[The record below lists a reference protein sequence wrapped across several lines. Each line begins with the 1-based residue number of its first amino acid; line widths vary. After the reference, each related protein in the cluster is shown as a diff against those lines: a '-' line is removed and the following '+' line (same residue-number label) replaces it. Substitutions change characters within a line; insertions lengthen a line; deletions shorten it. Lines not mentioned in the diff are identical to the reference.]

1 MAPDGFPFS
10 VRVPI
15 TRGPGA
21 RAGSGWA
28 ARRWA
33 FPGSPGLACVTA
45 HDHAPD
51 FSWQRNFQ
59 VRGDLV
65 EEDGAW
71 AVVPQRLV
79 GGFELPPASTFERY
93 RQSTARRCMR
103 FRKIARAR
111 DAQARPALRTQVFP
125 QGAG

>member
-1 MAPDGFPFS
+1 M
-10 VRVPI
+10 
-15 TRGPGA
+15 
-21 RAGSGWA
+21 
-28 ARRWA
+28 
-33 FPGSPGLACVTA
+33 TA

-79 GGFELPPASTFERY
+79 GGFELPPASNLQRY
-93 RQSTARRCMR
+93 RINARKVLR
-103 FRKIARAR
+103 FRKIARAEMRKRRRLRAVFFRKER
-111 DAQARPALRTQVFP
+111 DGLTVPP
-125 QGAG
+125 